1 MTIVSKGGATMK
13 KPCLI
18 ALAMLLVVLSAA
30 VCQASDAQGD
40 TYRPVE
46 NPMSYDGDD
55 EAYGGSIRR
64 GNMRFHHLSVEIC
77 VDPKTMG
84 NTGLGNFYDETC
96 GTCTKMGAVIL
107 YNVDW

>member
-1 MTIVSKGGATMK
+1 MTIVSKEGATMK

-18 ALAMLLVVLSAA
+18 ALAMLLVRLSAA
-30 VCQASDAQGD
+30 VCQASDSECD
-40 TYRPVE
+40 TCRRVE
-46 NPMSYDGDD
+46 NQVSYDVDD

-77 VDPKTMG
+77 VDPKS
-84 NTGLGNFYDETC
+84 TGKTTLGRFNDETC
-96 GTCTKMGAVIL
+96 GTCTKMGGVIL